1 MRHVFKCEYKFKAF
15 GLFICLI
22 SFIQRADIALADLT
36 MNKDRME
43 AVDFSVPF
51 MNTGKSSRHLKI
63 ASTGSRIY
71 SNSEKKVIKKVQFS
85 SLFKGVS
92 ILYTK
97 SGQIANGIYS
107 VEDLLRHNKTNIRFG
122 WVQGGTTDQ
131 FLSVIIMVV

>member
-1 MRHVFKCEYKFKAF
+1 M
-15 GLFICLI
+15 
-22 SFIQRADIALADLT
+22 ADLT

-51 MNTGKSSRHLKI
+51 MNTGKSSRHLDI
-63 ASTGSRIY
+63 ALTWFK
-71 SNSEKKVIKKVQFS
+71 NLFKFKEKVINKVLLS

-107 VEDLLRHNKTNIRFG
+107 VEDLLSHNKTNIKFG

-131 FLSVIIMVV
+131 FLKVIIMVV

>member
-1 MRHVFKCEYKFKAF
+1 MFLNRNTSYAF
-15 GLFICLI
+15 GLFISLI

-63 ASTGSRIY
+63 ALTWFKY
-71 SNSEKKVIKKVQFS
+71 SFKFREKVYIKKVQFS

-107 VEDLLRHNKTNIRFG
+107 VEDLLSHNKTNIKFG

-131 FLSVIIMVV
+131 FLKVIIMVV

>member
-1 MRHVFKCEYKFKAF
+1 MIF
-15 GLFICLI
+15 
-22 SFIQRADIALADLT
+22 
-36 MNKDRME
+36 
-43 AVDFSVPF
+43 
-51 MNTGKSSRHLKI
+51 
-63 ASTGSRIY
+63 

-107 VEDLLRHNKTNIRFG
+107 VEDLLSHNKTNIRFG